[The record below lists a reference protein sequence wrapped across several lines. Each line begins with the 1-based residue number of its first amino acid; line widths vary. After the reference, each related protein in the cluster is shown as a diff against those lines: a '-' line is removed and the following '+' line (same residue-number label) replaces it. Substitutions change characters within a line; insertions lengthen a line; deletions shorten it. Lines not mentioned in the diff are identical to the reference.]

1 MNNSEYIDNVESW
14 SNLIMPIVYDDSLS
28 FYELINKLKNVVND
42 VINKVN
48 LLIQSNKE
56 LTIKYADVL
65 IELDKLNKKL
75 DDFLNGYEIPT
86 DSIRWE
92 QLNANVK
99 EKLLQMIEQ
108 TIPQIAK
115 FVWFGLN
122 EEGYFVAY
130 IPNNWSDINF
140 SSSSEGELILSY

>member
-14 SNLIMPIVYDDSLS
+14 SSLIMPIVYDDSLS

-65 IELDKLNKKL
+65 NELDKLNKKL

-92 QLNANVK
+92 QLNTNVK

-122 EEGYFVAY
+122 EDGYFVAY
-130 IPNNWSDINF
+130 IPNNWTDINF

>member
-56 LTIKYADVL
+56 LTIKYEDVL
-65 IELDKLNKKL
+65 IKLDKLNKKL